1 MSQSFWALISK
12 TMDKL
17 QDAKFELHTLVIR
30 LIRKMEEFT
39 QTFNLQPESDF
50 EDGTT

>member
-1 MSQSFWALISK
+1 MTQCLYALISK
-12 TMDKL
+12 TMSKM

-39 QTFNLQPESDF
+39 QTFNLHPESDF
-50 EDGTT
+50 EDGT